1 MTALWVLLIILAVLA
16 ALWFLP
22 LRLLLRY
29 DQSGGTVTARL
40 GPISVGIYPGKP
52 KKANK
57 KSNKKVKKKPE
68 EPEEQEEPEEA
79 KKDSGTGGRLS
90 LFRQLLGL
98 GVEALEQLLR
108 HLTVTDMTLQLAVA
122 TRDKD
127 PALSAIQYGAGWS
140 AVGALIPFLEQ
151 HFRIKSRKID
161 VIMDQTA
168 AEDRILASGTL
179 HIFLG
184 ELLHLALHYGIRGL
198 KIYLRSKKKGGNR
211 NGTSNQ

>member
-22 LRLLLRY
+22 LRLRLRY
-29 DQSGGTVTARL
+29 DQSGGTVGL
-40 GPISVGIYPGKP
+40 KIGPISVGIYPGKP

-57 KSNKKVKKKPE
+57 KSKKKDKRKPE
-68 EPEEQEEPEEA
+68 EPEKPEET
-79 KKDSGTGGRLS
+79 KKDSGIGGKLP

-98 GVEALEQLLR
+98 GVEALEHLFR

-127 PALSAIQYGAGWS
+127 PAVAAIQYGAGWS
-140 AVGALIPFLEQ
+140 AVGALTPFLEQ
-151 HFRIKSRKID
+151 HLRIRSRKID

-184 ELLHLALHYGIRGL
+184 ELLHLGLHYGIRGL
-198 KIYLRSKKKGGNR
+198 SIYLRSKKKGGNR
-211 NGTSNQ
+211 NGTSDQ